1 MIRTLMA
8 MIFHPTAT
16 TLTPAFTRARLS
28 CAMGKTTTATWKLTR
43 GWYSIPITP
52 MQMGTG
58 LAI

>member
-1 MIRTLMA
+1 MA